1 MRYELKYKFNHFS
14 LDAVIQA
21 VRLHPAGFSKAFPDR
36 QINNIYFDTPGL
48 TTLEDNVSGVAN
60 RKKFRV
66 RWYGEDPK
74 AIKSPRF
81 ETKIKQN
88 MLGDKVVQSVE
99 PFSLNDLSGITK
111 TVNQNAGLNHGLR
124 PVLLNSYLRSYF
136 TTSDN
141 QFRITIDRDMRYH
154 SLLMGNSFLRYVIR
168 DEDLILELKYDES
181 LDGFTDRITQHLPF
195 RQTKSSKYVTGV
207 YLTNY

>member
-14 LDAVIQA
+14 LDAVLQSI
-21 VRLHPAGFSKAFPDR
+21 RLHPAGFRIAFPDR

-48 TTLEDNVSGVAN
+48 TTLEDNVSGIAN

-66 RWYGEDPK
+66 RWYGDDPK
-74 AIKSPRF
+74 VIESPRF

-88 MLGDKVVQSVE
+88 MLGDKRVLSVDA
-99 PFSLNDLSGITK
+99 FTIDDLKELTR
-111 TVNQNAGLNHGLR
+111 TVNQHSGMNQGLS
-124 PVLLNSYLRSYF
+124 PVLMNSYVRSYF

-141 QFRITIDRDMRYH
+141 KFRITIDREMRYH
-154 SLLMGNSFLRYVIR
+154 SLLLGQAFKRYMIR
-168 DEDLILELKYDES
+168 DEDLIIELKYDES
-181 LDGFTDRITQHLPF
+181 MDEFTDRITQYLPF

>member
-14 LDAVIQA
+14 LDAVLQA
-21 VRLHPAGFSKAFPDR
+21 VRLHPAGFRKAFPDR

-74 AIKSPRF
+74 LIQSPRF

-99 PFSLNDLSGITK
+99 PFSLNDLSEITK
-111 TVNQNAGLNHGLR
+111 TINQNAGLNHGLR

-141 QFRITIDRDMRYH
+141 HFRITIDRDMRYH
-154 SLLMGNSFLRYVIR
+154 SLLMGNSFRGYVIR
-168 DEDLILELKYDES
+168 DADLILELKYDES
-181 LDGFTDRITQHLPF
+181 LDGNTDRITQHLPF